1 MKSAPKL
8 VQSRYST
15 VGPLGG
21 HFHIWVTLLSQVSYP
36 AEEGNPD
43 VITNRLPYGPGN
55 PNVTTLWPGTKLGLG
70 YHSRDLSHIVYTR
83 RINFGPFYSPI
94 H

>member
-8 VQSRYST
+8 VQSRYSA
-15 VGPLGG
+15 VGPLG

-36 AEEGNPD
+36 AKEGNLN
-43 VITNRLPYGPGN
+43 VITNHLPCGPGN
-55 PNVTTLWPGTKLGLG
+55 PNVTTLWLGTKLGLG
-70 YHSRDLSHIVYTR
+70 YHSRDLPHIVYAR
-83 RINFGPFYSPI
+83 RIDFGLTLTLI